1 MGVTARSPFH
11 GHLAADGHHGALVFV
26 LERHTSRLQPIS
38 NRLLKHE
45 EQVATAAGPH
55 AIEQTTTMAVA
66 AQLDLQRKLGLL
78 QRRRSTRSSLIEVC
92 GGDRLRIPGLTC
104 LSKKQVR

>member
-55 AIEQTTTMAVA
+55 AIEQTTTMAAA

-104 LSKKQVR
+104 LSKKQVP